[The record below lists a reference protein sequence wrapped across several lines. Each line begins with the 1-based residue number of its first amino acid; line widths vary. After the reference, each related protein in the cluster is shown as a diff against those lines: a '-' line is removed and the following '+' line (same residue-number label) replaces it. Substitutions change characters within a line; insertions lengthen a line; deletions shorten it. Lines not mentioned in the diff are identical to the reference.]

1 MVPWVDWASGCS
13 SRLRRITR
21 ATIAA
26 PKAANP
32 NHFFLEAMRQE
43 YAVLRWEGA
52 TRSCQQDKTL
62 PATSCPQEKTPD
74 KTLPATRYPLPAR
87 NDARRGSQFPVSSKK
102 RHPTRRGPRAAGS
115 GQRTAGSL
123 PRMLTVGWC
132 EMVGLPA
139 LGIDAIAAKVDT
151 GASSSSID
159 ATRIHEVPGAPVRT
173 VRFQIHLDDG
183 RGITAQAPV
192 HDIRTVRNPGRGG
205 REEQR
210 YVIRTD
216 LSLGG
221 ESWPVEVTLA
231 RRTRMDY
238 RMLIGREALGGRA
251 VVDPAVAYHLGAP

>member
-1 MVPWVDWASGCS
+1 MG
-13 SRLRRITR
+13 
-21 ATIAA
+21 
-26 PKAANP
+26 
-32 NHFFLEAMRQE
+32 
-43 YAVLRWEGA
+43 GG
-52 TRSCQQDKTL
+52 DKKL
-62 PATSCPQEKTPD
+62 PARQDAASYQ
-74 KTLPATRYPLPAR
+74 LPAR
-87 NDARRGSQFPVSSKK
+87 NDARCPSRFPVSSFQQETTSDK
-102 RHPTRRGPRAAGS
+102 TRPAGS

-132 EMVGLPA
+132 EIVGLPA

-159 ATRIHEVPGAPVRT
+159 ATRIHEVPDAPVRT

-183 RGITAQAPV
+183 RAITAQAPV